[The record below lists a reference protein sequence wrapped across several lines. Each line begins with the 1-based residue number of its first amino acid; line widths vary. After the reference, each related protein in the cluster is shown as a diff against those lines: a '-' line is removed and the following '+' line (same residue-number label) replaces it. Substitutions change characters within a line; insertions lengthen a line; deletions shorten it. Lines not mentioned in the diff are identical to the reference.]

1 LPAGVRLGVGI
12 DRMDYTKGINEK
24 FQTIERLLEAEPEL
38 VGRFAFVQVA
48 EPSRDCLAAY
58 RDARAQVVETCQ
70 RVNARFR
77 TEAGPPIRLLEAH
90 HEPAAVYRL
99 YRAADFCYVG
109 SLHDGM
115 NLVAKEFVSARS
127 DERGVLV
134 LSEFAG
140 AARQLR
146 AAVLVNP
153 RRLEQSAAA
162 IREAL
167 RMPAVE
173 QAKRM
178 RILRANVMSF
188 DASWWARQM
197 VDDATRLVGRMPGV
211 HEERW
216 SSAVA

>member
-1 LPAGVRLGVGI
+1 
-12 DRMDYTKGINEK
+12 M
-24 FQTIERLLEAEPEL
+24 
-38 VGRFAFVQVA
+38 
-48 EPSRDCLAAY
+48 
-58 RDARAQVVETCQ
+58 ETCE
-70 RVNARFR
+70 RVNARFG
-77 TEAGPPIRLLEAH
+77 TPAAPPIRLLQQH
-90 HEPAAVYRL
+90 HDPADVYRY

-115 NLVAKEFVSARS
+115 NLVAKEFVAARS

-140 AARQLR
+140 AAHQLR

-153 RRLEQSAAA
+153 LRIDQSAEA
-162 IREAL
+162 ITNSL
-167 RMPAVE
+167 RMPPIE

-197 VDDATRLVGRMPGV
+197 VDDATRHDGMSGV
-211 HEERW
+211 RETEW